1 MTSQHELKIWLLQ
14 TESNKY
20 MSLVGY
26 AGDSS
31 HYWGTHFIG
40 QPMSESWPLPPLK
53 VLGKSKKL
61 PDFVGWMLRVPVVSQ
76 RAMES
81 LKPVV
86 TDNVQF
92 LRFHDLRG
100 KPYYAMNVLRVEDYL
115 DNARSVSAIT
125 PDGTR
130 YNYRSHVFKDDLPE
144 LLPPIFK
151 ARGSS
156 LVLVTQSF
164 VDVII
169 ANKLTGV
176 CLQDP
181 KESGISLA
189 ARGLPLNAYP
199 GLP

>member
-1 MTSQHELKIWLLQ
+1 
-14 TESNKY
+14 

-31 HYWGTHFIG
+31 EYWRSHFIG
-40 QPMSESWPLPPLK
+40 QPMSEPWSLPPLK

-61 PDFVGWMLRVPVVSQ
+61 PDFVGWMFWVPVVSQ
-76 RAMES
+76 RAMEL

-86 TDNVQF
+86 DGGVQF

-115 DNARSVSAIT
+115 DDARSVSSIT
-125 PDGTR
+125 QDGIR

-144 LLPPIFK
+144 SLPPIFK
-151 ARGSS
+151 TRGSS
-156 LVLVTQSF
+156 LVFVTQSF

-169 ANKLTGV
+169 ANNLTGV

-181 KESGISLA
+181 KEDGISLA

>member
-1 MTSQHELKIWLLQ
+1 MLRIWLLQ
-14 TESNKY
+14 TQSNKY

-31 HYWGTHFIG
+31 EYWGTQFIG
-40 QPMSESWPLPPLK
+40 EPMSEPWPLPPLT
-53 VLGKSKKL
+53 VLGKNKQL

-86 TDNVQF
+86 NGDVQF

-100 KPYYAMNVLRVEDYL
+100 KPYYAMNILRVENYL
-115 DNARSVSAIT
+115 DEGRSVSSVAQ
-125 PDGTR
+125 DGTR

-144 LLPPIFK
+144 SLPPIFK

-169 ANKLTGV
+169 ANNLTGV

-189 ARGLPLNAYP
+189 AWGLPLNVYP